1 MVNRARV
8 DETEMLAA
16 ADHME
21 RSEQGAGNSII
32 PLDDFAAL
40 RVNTKTP

>member
-16 ADHME
+16 ADHVRNKE
-21 RSEQGAGNSII
+21 AGNSII

-40 RVNTKTP
+40 RVDAKTP